1 MIMKTYLA
9 ARLLVITLA
18 IWVLA
23 ACSGGPVVGPLFTTP
38 VRPATP
44 APLAQ
49 ASVTPV
55 QALPPVATT
64 TPTLR
69 QQDLA
74 EPELPR
80 ITSQE
85 LKRLMDAGVKLTLV
99 DVRDHDTYTKKHIK
113 DAICIPYA
121 AFPPYTDEMI
131 GSLLVTL
138 CPQDQLIVLYGD

>member
-1 MIMKTYLA
+1 MKTYLA
-9 ARLLVITLA
+9 ARLVVITLSMC
-18 IWVLA
+18 VLV
-23 ACSGGPVVGPLFTTP
+23 ACSDGPVVGPLFTTP
-38 VRPATP
+38 ILPATL
-44 APLAQ
+44 APMAQ
-49 ASVTPV
+49 AGVMLT
-55 QALPPVATT
+55 QAPPPGVTT
-64 TPTLR
+64 TPTLLR
-69 QQDLA
+69 QQDIA
-74 EPELPR
+74 EPQLPR

-85 LKRLMDAGVKLTLV
+85 LKRLMDAGVKVTLV